1 MTTVTK
7 KNGYLS
13 EVQELHHRRVYY
25 ILLLGIALML
35 SFSFLD
41 YILVPSYFYEFLVS
55 RLIVC
60 GCALLLVAANYYD
73 RQKRWSLA
81 IGFLGYVFAG
91 TVILIMIHKMG
102 GTQSPYYVGL
112 IVIMTIYTTLTPLT
126 LTQALVSGFL
136 LIAGYLLAVI
146 SGELLI
152 TVQPLW
158 VFSNFFF
165 MFCFVCIA
173 ATQSA
178 TETNARKFEYNL
190 RQQEQRAALDLQK
203 QAGNL
208 EKEVSQ
214 RTTQIKLSEQKYQ
227 LLFNSLADDV
237 VLVNPFGMIL
247 QANAAFIRHFGSEV
261 VTEKHSIFDIMPVEK
276 RVELQHILDAVIT
289 SESSCS
295 AYQVDLA
302 LKEKGQCTI
311 EITASLLKREGK
323 RVGVQLVLRD
333 ISVRLD
339 LERRLVDSLKTVRST
354 EEAAILALAKLSE
367 YREMRSGNHLERIR
381 EFCKVIAQGL
391 VNESDSMG
399 SVTPAFVDDIY
410 HASVLHDIGKV
421 TISDT
426 LLRKTETLTALERD
440 IIRNHTLAGG
450 DVIKDME
457 AEGHGSGFLA
467 MAKSIAYFHHERWD
481 GKGYPHG
488 LIGTEIPL
496 AARILS
502 VADEYEEM
510 TRYHGVG
517 HRRLDHE
524 EVLVEIMNNSGK
536 AFDPVV
542 VKVFVNCEQKMDEI
556 RVHFA
561 RRQVDQEL
569 I

>member
-41 YILVPSYFYEFLVS
+41 YILVPSYFYEFLVY

-73 RQKRWSLA
+73 CQKRWSLA
-81 IGFLGYVFAG
+81 IGLLGYVFAG

-126 LTQALVSGFL
+126 LSQTLVSGFL

-203 QAGNL
+203 QAENL

-289 SESSCS
+289 SESSFS

-381 EFCKVIAQGL
+381 EFCKVIAQGV

-399 SVTPAFVDDIY
+399 SVTSVFVDDIY

-426 LLRKTETLTALERD
+426 LLRKTEPLTALECD

-542 VKVFVNCEQKMDEI
+542 VKVVVNCEQKMDEI

-561 RRQVDQEL
+561 RRQVDHEP